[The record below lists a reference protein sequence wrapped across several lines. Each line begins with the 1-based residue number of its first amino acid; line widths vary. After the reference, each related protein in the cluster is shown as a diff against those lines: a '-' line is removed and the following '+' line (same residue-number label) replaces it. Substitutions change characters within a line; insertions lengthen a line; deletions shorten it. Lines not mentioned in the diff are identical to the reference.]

1 MKSFGDASVL
11 SLGAAATAVATAAK
25 AIWDLASG
33 CAATAA
39 EIAKMSQ
46 MAGMT
51 TSTYQEWAYVFQQL
65 GIENDKLVDGVNT
78 LAEQMFETSEEGSA
92 ALATLGI
99 SLEGMNK
106 EEAFAAVITALQGI
120 EDDTLKCQLANAL
133 FGESYA
139 ELMPLLNS
147 TTEDVNSLIQE
158 ANDLGIVMSQ
168 DCVEAG
174 TKFTQSQS
182 KLQSQFQ
189 AIGNQIGSVF
199 VPILTVLMDVF
210 SKIINVVS
218 TVLKPVLDVLGT
230 AFTFLGGVIEG
241 VIDGAFTHF
250 GNIIENIK
258 TSLGGVIDFIT
269 GVFTGNWSKA
279 WEGVKS
285 IFSGI
290 VGGIANIFKAP
301 INAIITGIN
310 SFLRGLNKI
319 KIPDWVPG
327 VGGKGFNIATIP
339 MLASGGNIVK
349 SGAAIVG
356 EAGAEL
362 IELPKGARVSPLS
375 KNDKPIGGNITQN
388 NYFTQRELTPYETQ
402 LQVKRL
408 SRNLAGA
415 F

>member
-1 MKSFGDASVL
+1 MKSFGDMSVL
-11 SLGAAATAVATAAK
+11 SLGAAATAVAAAAK
-25 AIWDLASG
+25 AIWELASG

-39 EIAKMSQ
+39 EISKMSQ

-51 TSTYQEWAYVFQQL
+51 TSTYQEWSYVFQQL

-133 FGESYA
+133 FGESYT

-147 TTEDVNSLIQE
+147 TTEDVNGLIKE
-158 ANDLGIVMSQ
+158 ANDLGLVMSD
-168 DCVEAG
+168 DCVKAG
-174 TKFTQSQS
+174 TEFTQSQN

-189 AIGNQIGSVF
+189 AIGNQVGAVF
-199 VPILTVLMDVF
+199 VPILTVLMDVI
-210 SKIINVVS
+210 SKVVNLVS

-230 AFTFLGGVIEG
+230 VFTFLGGIIEG
-241 VIDGAFTHF
+241 LVDGAFTHF
-250 GNIIENIK
+250 GNIINDIQ
-258 TSLGGVIDFIT
+258 TILGGLIDFIT
-269 GVFTGNWSKA
+269 GVFSGDWSKA

-290 VGGIANIFKAP
+290 VSGIANIFKTP
-301 INAIITGIN
+301 INFIISGIN
-310 SFLRGLNKI
+310 SFINGLNKI
-319 KIPDWVPG
+319 KIPDWVPAI
-327 VGGKGFNIATIP
+327 GGMGFNIKTIP
-339 MLASGGNIVK
+339 LLATGGNIIS

-362 IELPKGARVSPLS
+362 VELPAGARVTPLTGR
-375 KNDKPIGGNITQN
+375 DKPIGGNITQN
-388 NYFTQRELTPYETQ
+388 NYFTQKELSPYQTQ

-408 SRNLAGA
+408 SRSLAGA

>member
-11 SLGAAATAVATAAK
+11 SLGTAATAVAAAAK

-78 LAEQMFETSEEGSA
+78 LAEQMFETSEEGAA
-92 ALATLGI
+92 ALSTLGI
-99 SLEGMNK
+99 SLEGLNK

-139 ELMPLLNS
+139 ELMPLLNA
-147 TTEDVNSLIQE
+147 TTEDVNGLIKE

-174 TKFTQSQS
+174 TEFTQSQS

-189 AIGNQIGSVF
+189 AIGNQIGAVF

-218 TVLKPVLDVLGT
+218 TVLKPVLDLLGT
-230 AFTFLGGVIEG
+230 AFTFLGGIIEG
-241 VIDGAFTHF
+241 VVDGAFTHF

-258 TSLGGVIDFIT
+258 TALGGVIDFIT
-269 GVFTGNWSKA
+269 GVFSGNWSKA

-290 VGGIANIFKAP
+290 IGGIANIFKTP
-301 INAIITGIN
+301 INAIINGIN
-310 SFLRGLNKI
+310 GFLRGLNKI

-327 VGGKGFNIATIP
+327 VGGKGFNIPTIP

-362 IELPKGARVSPLS
+362 IELPKGARVSPLA
-375 KNDKPIGGNITQN
+375 KDDKPLGGNITQN